1 MKFLK
6 SKYWFLV
13 AAFVLIILVLTSI
26 SYADEKDTAKVSFI
40 KDKIDRYRTEND
52 CDYHIVMKG
61 QDGTVYNAVKEKNDQ
76 NQTLYTFTVP
86 IEKGDK
92 YYTYEFIPEV
102 NDPENYYGSKG
113 KLWIYGDVTLDG
125 YNLSDGGYY
134 TVARTKKITVD
145 VPKGATIS
153 YCLRPLFYRHM
164 DIIDGIKT
172 SSNDEYDTYELKIL
186 PTQFD
191 ANAPISYYRVQA
203 PEKVTWWGFLD
214 NFTKV
219 GDDHYRL
226 DTAFYD
232 DPSQVIRTGQ
242 RYYEGGILLNGPGS
256 KFLEL
261 KQGEYYDIY
270 AFRTWQPID
279 SDSGNVYVDPTYR
292 YNVIAGNDVIS
303 VDEEG
308 RITAENTGVGIV
320 EVTYDAVDYIA
331 ANDGHRRQLYSGC
344 WPERAGIFVVS
355 VNGEDSSDISMNIPL
370 DEYSTVYYATSID
383 GVSTGE
389 TSAKY
394 SFKPESKAGQ
404 DISVSVGHPSFSDD
418 DTKYSYTWQD
428 YSADE
433 NGEFTVDFVA
443 GKNIVKVQAGNAVR
457 YQVVAANETEIT
469 TENKYREGESLE
481 EGDTAIIHFSN
492 IATPIPKL
500 GALYNPDLAGHE
512 IMYTY
517 DGEEFATRNGQYDLS
532 TTANIELKLEKS
544 GEIPLTNGYIS
555 GAIYGTGVSLHN
567 NMSRGGMINTGYV
580 DDMDNPLIDMGK
592 QSILPDITI
601 HVDEQG
607 AAEERAKQEA
617 GELETVSLGKDT
629 SFDNIVSKNEED
641 LKSSQNFEVI
651 ASNPSMFGNGPSV
664 NILANA
670 KNPDSKI
677 TVIYYNNNGVS
688 GKKIINSGDGIELTS
703 STDNFLPPM
712 MAMGTTPLWDCFV
725 MVNVDPGEK
734 GYAKTYSFRL
744 HSPMGGDKIPV
755 MTNFE
760 VEPESGSFAKG
771 ECILKAQ
778 DSKEE
783 YDWGEGFI
791 QSLFDYT
798 AEVPARVEGIKI
810 TTASSIV
817 QRVIK
822 DEAGTEYSVGD
833 VIPLKPGDNKVY
845 VTCTT
850 YDNASTNTYTFNFHI
865 DELEKAKYDA
875 CKELQEYV
883 DAIDK
888 SLYKEAEQDEI
899 EQLFAEGKEAIN
911 TAEDEEAVAE
921 ALAQA
926 KEKIDAVERAADI
939 DAAVGPVEDAINALP
954 ASDALTLDDKDDVVA
969 TREMYDVLTDTE
981 KGYVSNEMTLKLA
994 EVVIEKLELEKQ
1006 LTEANNTIDSLTNEK
1021 NALLSQLTAAQAQV
1035 AALTG
1040 EKNTLEEEKAAL
1052 TDTLNSIREQ
1062 VNALSGENDT
1072 LKSEKA
1078 ALLSQLDSIQEQVDA
1093 LTGEKETLEA
1103 DKAALTEQLNKAIA
1117 QVEKLTADN
1126 SNLESKLNEAEEKVK
1141 EAEKAKAE
1149 EDAANADIDGI
1160 TPSEKVATAATINS
1174 SVLAEIK
1181 ATDIKA
1187 TVNSK
1192 KKSVAISF
1200 KAVKNAVNYRI
1211 SYRKAGD
1218 GTWQT
1223 DWTKGKTSY
1232 TLSGLKAKGLYQ
1244 FKVVAFAKKDDKWIK
1259 GDDSVINCNLIAKVN
1274 GFKVKAAKKSMKVS
1288 WKKCKGAA
1296 GYQVLYSTKKNMKSA
1311 KIKVVKGAKKTKATI
1326 KGLKKGKKYFV
1337 QIRPYKAKDGKT
1349 YIGALSAK
1357 KTVKAK

>member
-1 MKFLK
+1 MSMKSLKFRYGFLA
-6 SKYWFLV
+6 V
-13 AAFVLIILVLTSI
+13 AFVLAFLILTST
-26 SYADEKDTAKVSFI
+26 SYADGKDVAKVSFLKNRI
-40 KDKIDRYRTEND
+40 HSD
-52 CDYHIVMKG
+52 CAFHIELQG
-61 QDGTVYNAVKEKNDQ
+61 EDGTEYTATEELNSSNKEI
-76 NQTLYTFTVP
+76 YSFTVP

-92 YYTYEFIPEV
+92 YYTYRFVPDV
-102 NDPENYYGSKG
+102 DNPNDYYGSTG
-113 KLWIYGDVTLDG
+113 KLWVYGDVTLDG
-125 YNLSDGGYY
+125 YNLSDAGYY
-134 TVARTKKITVD
+134 TVAETKTITFD
-145 VPKGATIS
+145 VPKGSTIS
-153 YCLRPLFYRHM
+153 YCLRPLFYRYM
-164 DIIDGIKT
+164 DIIEGEKT
-172 SSNDEYDTYELKIL
+172 NSGEDFDTYELKV
-186 PTQFD
+186 PKTK
-191 ANAPISYYRVQA
+191 AGENAPTSYYKVQA
-203 PEKVTWWGFLD
+203 EDKVVWWGFLRD
-214 NFTKV
+214 FERI
-219 GDDHYRL
+219 DEDHYKL
-226 DTAFYD
+226 STEFYD
-232 DPSQVIRTGQ
+232 DPKQVIRTNQG
-242 RYYEGGILLNGPGS
+242 YYEGGILLNGPGS
-256 KFLEL
+256 KYLEL
-261 KQGEYYDIY
+261 KQGEYFDIY
-270 AFRTWQPID
+270 AFRTWQLVSSETD
-279 SDSGNVYVDPTYR
+279 NVYVDPKFNYQ
-292 YNVIAGNDVIS
+292 VIEGTEAIS
-303 VDEEG
+303 VDQEG
-308 RITAENTGVGIV
+308 RITADNPGVGIV
-320 EVTYDAVDYIA
+320 EVTYDAVDYLKSV
-331 ANDGHRRQLYSGC
+331 GGERKLYSAC
-344 WPERAGIFVVS
+344 WPERAGIYVVS
-355 VNGEDSSDISMNIPL
+355 VDGNDSSDITTNIPL
-370 DEYSTVYYATSID
+370 NEYSTVYYAKSID
-383 GVSTGE
+383 GKNTGNN
-389 TSAKY
+389 SAEY
-394 SFKPESKAGQ
+394 TFKPESKSGRN
-404 DISVSVGHPSFSDD
+404 INVTVGHPSFSD
-418 DTKYSYTWQD
+418 TNPTYQYTWKEYTPD
-428 YSADE
+428 D
-433 NGEFTVDFVA
+433 NGEFVIDLVD
-443 GKNIVKVQAGNAVR
+443 GKNIVKVQAGEAVK
-457 YQVVAANETEIT
+457 YQVIAANGTEVT
-469 TENKYREGESLE
+469 TENKYREGETLE
-481 EGDTAIIHFSN
+481 EGDTAVIHFSN
-492 IATPIPKL
+492 IATPVPKL
-500 GALYNPDLAGHE
+500 AAIYNPNLDGHE
-512 IMYTY
+512 IWYTSE
-517 DGEEFATRNGQYDLS
+517 DGEFKTQNGQYDLS
-532 TTANIELKLEKS
+532 TSAKIEYTFEKS
-544 GEIPLTNGYIS
+544 GDIELTNGYIKS
-555 GAIYGTGVSLHN
+555 EIYGIPSVSHN
-567 NMSRGGMINTGYV
+567 EMSRGGMMYNGYI
-580 DDMDNPLIDMGK
+580 DGMDNPLIDMGK

-601 HVDEQG
+601 HADEQG
-607 AAEERAKQEA
+607 AAEERAKREA
-617 GELETVSLGKDT
+617 GELKSVSFGKNKRY
-629 SFDNIVSKNEED
+629 DNKVIDEEQ
-641 LKSSQNFEVI
+641 LTYSQNFEI
-651 ASNPSMFGNGPSV
+651 FLAKGASPASL
-664 NILANA
+664 NILAEA
-670 KNPDSKI
+670 KNTTSKI
-677 TVIYYNNNGVS
+677 TAIYYNSNGIS
-688 GKKIINSGDGIELTS
+688 GKKVIQSGEVTELTPKE
-703 STDNFLPPM
+703 DDFLPPDDLDTW
-712 MAMGTTPLWDCFV
+712 GCFV
-725 MVNVDPGEK
+725 TINVDPGEN
-734 GYAKTYSFRL
+734 GYAKTYSFSI
-744 HSPMGGDKIPV
+744 HSPFGDDVIPV
-755 MTNFE
+755 MTNFV

-850 YDNASTNTYTFNFHI
+850 YDNVSTNTYTFNFHI

-899 EQLFAEGKEAIN
+899 EQLFVEGKEAIN

-926 KEKIDAVERAADI
+926 KEKIDAVEKAADI

-954 ASDALTLDDKDDVVA
+954 ASDALILDDKDDVVA
-969 TREMYDVLTDTE
+969 AREMYNALTDTE

-994 EVVIEKLELEKQ
+994 EVVIEKLEFEKQ

-1021 NALLSQLTAAQAQV
+1021 NSLLSQLTTAQEQV

-1052 TDTLNSIREQ
+1052 TETLDSIREQ
-1062 VNALSGENDT
+1062 VNALSGENET

-1078 ALLSQLDSIQEQVDA
+1078 TLLSQLDSIQEQVNA

-1103 DKAALTEQLNKAIA
+1103 GKAALSEQLNKAIA

-1126 SNLESKLNEAEEKVK
+1126 SDLESKLNEAEEKVK

-1149 EDAANADIDGI
+1149 EDAANADIDSI
-1160 TPSEKVATAATINS
+1160 TPSEKVATAATIDS

-1181 ATDIKA
+1181 AMDIKA
-1187 TVNSK
+1187 TVNAK

-1259 GDDSVINCNLIAKVN
+1259 GDDSVINCSLIAKVN

-1311 KIKVVKGAKKTKATI
+1311 KIKTVKGAKKTKVTI